1 MRARFTAAS
10 TSGCRRPARPNP
22 AASAAVPAALARRD
36 FLKFGVAGLGG
47 LAAAPYV
54 GAALAQARTVNIVG
68 AAATTGAALQEIM
81 RAEGFFKKFGLEPNI
96 VSVADGSKLMGAVI
110 GGSSDIVVI
119 SGFSQVLAAI
129 EKGAKIKLVAA
140 TRFLVDD
147 VIYSKRPEI
156 RRLKDLEGRTFGTG
170 SPGALLHHMTVAL
183 MRKKGVDA
191 AKVRFVNIGSST
203 DVFRA
208 VVAGTVDGG
217 IALNDVYGQQE
228 HYGVHAL
235 DDGLV
240 YDELPEYTYQASYSS
255 DRAITGKRDLLVRTL
270 AAYGTLYRFICG
282 PDSKE
287 AFVRARIAVTSNAAA
302 AAEATTEWEF
312 VQKHKPYAVDLVLSE
327 QRVRYMQQINLEL
340 GLQKRMLP
348 YEQVADM
355 SLAQDALK
363 LMG

>member
-1 MRARFTAAS
+1 
-10 TSGCRRPARPNP
+10 
-22 AASAAVPAALARRD
+22 VPAALARRE

-47 LAAAPYV
+47 LAGLPGI
-54 GAALAQARTVNIVG
+54 GAALAQSQTVNIVG
-68 AAATTGAALQEIM
+68 AAATTGAALQAIM
-81 RAEGFFKKFGLEPNI
+81 KEQGFFKKFGLEPNI
-96 VSVADGSKLMGAVI
+96 VSVGDGSKLMGAVI
-110 GGSSDIVVI
+110 GGGSDIVVI

-147 VIYSKRPEI
+147 VIYTKRPEI
-156 RRLKDLEGRTFGTG
+156 HRLKDLEGRTFGTG

-191 AKVRFVNIGSST
+191 SKVRFVNIGSST

-208 VVAGTVDGG
+208 VVAGTVDAG
-217 IALNDVYGQQE
+217 IALNDVFGHQE

-255 DRAITGKRDLLVRTL
+255 DRAIAGKRDLLVRTL
-270 AAYGTLYRFICG
+270 AAYGTLWRFIQS
-282 PDSKE
+282 PNSKD
-287 AFVRARIAVTSNAAA
+287 AFVRARVAVTSGATGG
-302 AAEATTEWEF
+302 AEGATEWEF
-312 VQKHKPYAVDLVLSE
+312 VQKHKPYAGDLVLSE
-327 QRVRYMQQINLEL
+327 ERVNYMQQINLEL

-355 SLAQDALK
+355 TLAQDALK

>member
-1 MRARFTAAS
+1 M
-10 TSGCRRPARPNP
+10 
-22 AASAAVPAALARRD
+22 PAALARRD
-36 FLKFGVAGLGG
+36 VLKLGAAGLGG
-47 LAAAPYV
+47 FAGLARV
-54 GAALAQARTVNIVG
+54 GEALAQTQTVNIVG
-68 AAATTGAALQEIM
+68 AAAITGAALQEIM
-81 RAEGFFKKFGLEPNI
+81 KEQGFFKKFGLAPNI
-96 VSVADGSKLMGAVI
+96 ISVGDGSKLMGAVI

-147 VIYSKRPEI
+147 VIYSKRPDI
-156 RRLKDLEGRTFGTG
+156 HRLKDVEGHTFGTG

-208 VVAGTVDGG
+208 VVAGTVDAG
-217 IALNDVYGQQE
+217 IALNDVYDQQS

-255 DRAITGKRDLLVRTL
+255 DRAIAGKRDLLARTL
-270 AAYGTLYRFICG
+270 AAYGTLWRFIQG
-282 PDSKE
+282 PDSKD
-287 AFVRARIAVTSNAAA
+287 AFVRARVAVTGSAIGG
-302 AAEATTEWEF
+302 AEGATEWEF
-312 VQKHKPYAVDLVLSE
+312 VQKHKPYAGDLLLSE
-327 QRVRYMQQINLEL
+327 ERVRYMQEINLDL

-348 YEQVADM
+348 YDQVADM
-355 SLAQDALK
+355 TLAQDALK

>member
-1 MRARFTAAS
+1 
-10 TSGCRRPARPNP
+10 
-22 AASAAVPAALARRD
+22 VPAFARRD
-36 FLKFGVAGLGG
+36 VLKLGAAGLG
-47 LAAAPYV
+47 AAGV
-54 GAALAQARTVNIVG
+54 GGIASGGKALAESETVNIVG
-68 AAATTGAALQEIM
+68 AAATAGAALQWIM
-81 RAEGFFKKFGLEPNI
+81 KEQGFFAKFGLAPNI

-129 EKGAKIKLVAA
+129 EKGAKVKLVAA

-147 VIYSKRPEI
+147 VIYSKRPEV

-191 AKVRFVNIGSST
+191 AKVRFVNIGSSS

-208 VVAGTVDGG
+208 VVAGTVDAGV
-217 IALNDVYGQQE
+217 ALNDVYEHQE

-235 DDGLV
+235 EDGLV
-240 YDELPEYTYQASYSS
+240 YDELPEYTYQASYAS
-255 DRAITGKRDLLVRTL
+255 DRAIAGKRELLARTL
-270 AAYGTLYRFICG
+270 AAYGTLWRFIQSPG
-282 PDSKE
+282 SKDL
-287 AFVRARIAVTSNAAA
+287 FVRARATVTGSATGG
-302 AAEATTEWEF
+302 AEGATEWAF
-312 VQKHKPYAVDLVLSE
+312 IQKHKPYASGLLLSE
-327 QRVRYMQQINLEL
+327 ERVRYMQEINLTL

-355 SLAQDALK
+355 TLAQDALK
-363 LMG
+363 LMANT

>member
-1 MRARFTAAS
+1 MRARSTAAS
-10 TSGCRRPARPNP
+10 TSGCRRPPRSEP
-22 AASAAVPAALARRD
+22 AAFFATVPAALARRD
-36 FLKFGVAGLGG
+36 VLKLGAAGL
-47 LAAAPYV
+47 AFPPWV
-54 GAALAQARTVNIVG
+54 GAALAQAQTVNIVG
-68 AAATTGAALQEIM
+68 AAAVAGAALQEIM
-81 RAEGFFKKFGLEPNI
+81 KTEGFFKRFGIEPNI
-96 VSVADGSKLMGAVI
+96 ISVADGSKLMGAVI

-156 RRLKDLEGRTFGTG
+156 RRLKDVEGRTFGTG

-183 MRKKGVDA
+183 MRKKGIDA
-191 AKVRFVNIGSST
+191 GKVRFVNIGSST

-208 VVAGTVDGG
+208 VVAGTVDAG
-217 IALNDVYGQQE
+217 IALNDVYGQQA

-255 DRAITGKRDLLVRTL
+255 DRAIAGKRDLLTRTL
-270 AAYGTLYRFICG
+270 AAYGTLWRFVQG
-282 PDSKE
+282 PDSRD
-287 AFVRARIAVTSNAAA
+287 AFVRARIAVTNSATGG
-302 AAEATTEWEF
+302 AEGATEWDF
-312 VQKHKPYAVDLVLSE
+312 VQKHKPYAAGLVLSE
-327 QRVRYMQQINLEL
+327 ERVRYMQQINLEL
-340 GLQKRMLP
+340 GLQKRLLP
-348 YEQVADM
+348 YDQVADM
-355 SLAQDALK
+355 TLAQDALK